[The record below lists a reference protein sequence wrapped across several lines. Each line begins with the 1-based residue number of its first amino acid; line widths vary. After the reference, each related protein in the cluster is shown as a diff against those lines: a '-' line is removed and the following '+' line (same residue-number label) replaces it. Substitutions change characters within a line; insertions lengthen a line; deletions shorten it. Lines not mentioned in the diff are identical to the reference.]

1 MEATMPNGFDV
12 KFMRSTPER
21 RAAVFQIK
29 LLFDEAHRLGEGYNL
44 NAYAQHI
51 AKIYT
56 QLDAIDPDSQNE
68 SQADKDQSTK
78 VAAIIGNKGAEAGRD
93 WLDAR
98 LTSLE
103 KRLIHLE
110 NQLRI
115 GFEMEMTDVD
125 GDNKYY

>member
-1 MEATMPNGFDV
+1 MPNGFDV

-29 LLFDEAHRLGEGYNL
+29 LLFDEAHRLGESYNL

-51 AKIYT
+51 AQIYR
-56 QLDAIDPDSQNE
+56 QLDSIDPDSQNE
-68 SQADKDQSTK
+68 SQADKEQSAQI
-78 VAAIIGNKGAEAGRD
+78 AAIISNKGAESGRD

-103 KRLIHLE
+103 KRLIYLE
-110 NQLRI
+110 DQLRI
-115 GFEMEMTDVD
+115 GFAMEMTDGYD
-125 GDNKYY
+125 ENHYY